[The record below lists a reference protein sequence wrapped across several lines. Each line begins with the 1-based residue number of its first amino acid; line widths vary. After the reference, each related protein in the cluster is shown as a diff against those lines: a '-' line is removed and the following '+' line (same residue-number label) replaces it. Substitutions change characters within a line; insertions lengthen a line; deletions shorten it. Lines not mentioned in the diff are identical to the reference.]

1 MVIKPRAASLR
12 ADSHCSAH
20 DWHCDSVARP
30 KVLKRLPLIG
40 GRVIHLG
47 KVNMPLP
54 DLVAKWEA
62 YEGSGLGARQGQPDS
77 AALHGEGARSVVVQR
92 VFDS

>member
-1 MVIKPRAASLR
+1 
-12 ADSHCSAH
+12 
-20 DWHCDSVARP
+20 
-30 KVLKRLPLIG
+30 
-40 GRVIHLG
+40 
-47 KVNMPLP
+47 MPLP